1 MRNQKPYNVSDTF
14 GDAFRRMGERY
25 KQEKVTG
32 GDQREEE
39 TL

>member
-14 GDAFRRMGERY
+14 GDTFRRMGERW
-25 KQEKVTG
+25 QEKVARA
-32 GDQREEE
+32 DQREEE